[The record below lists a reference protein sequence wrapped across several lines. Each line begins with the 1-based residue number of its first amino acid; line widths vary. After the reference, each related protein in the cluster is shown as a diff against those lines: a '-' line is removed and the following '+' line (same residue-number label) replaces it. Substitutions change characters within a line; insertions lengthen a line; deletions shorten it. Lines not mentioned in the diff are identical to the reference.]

1 VELEHVGEFVKEERI
16 RRGLSQRDLA
26 ERSDGLAQD
35 TISGIERGE
44 HTPRPSTLRR
54 LAKGLG
60 VEVGDLFP
68 KREAPVASG
77 R

>member
-1 VELEHVGEFVKEERI
+1 MELEHVGALIKEERML
-16 RRGLSQRDLA
+16 RGWSQRDLA
-26 ERSDGLAQD
+26 DRSDGLAQD

-44 HTPRPSTLRR
+44 HWPRPSTLRK

-60 VEVGDLFP
+60 IEVADLFP
-68 KREAPVASG
+68 KREAPAT